1 MAGLFQKETEFYII
15 SCIMNPESELNSAVS
30 PQADKPHNEAAIT
43 AFKVNDFEGPLD
55 LLLFLIKKNEINI
68 YDIPISDITEQ
79 YLEYL
84 DYAVSLN
91 LDSLTEF
98 YELAAHLIYIKSKM
112 LLPVEVDLDDEDI
125 EDPRM
130 ELVNKLIE
138 YQKFKKLSTLMEEKE
153 SEAEWFFERK
163 KIQHALPLTEEN
175 LWERVDTWE
184 LLRTFSKLMS
194 NYNSEQILDLYEEV
208 SVNEK
213 LTLMNELLEEKG
225 ECLFTDLIVRKGN
238 LLDVICAFMALLEAV
253 KFRIASIWQNRMFGD
268 IKIRPWEN
276 TGSDGV

>member
-15 SCIMNPESELNSAVS
+15 GCIMNPESELNSAVS

-163 KIQHALPLTEEN
+163 KIQHALPCTEEN

>member
-1 MAGLFQKETEFYII
+1 MTLEAEK
-15 SCIMNPESELNSAVS
+15 
-30 PQADKPHNEAAIT
+30 HNEEALT

-68 YDIPISDITEQ
+68 YDIPIGDITEQ

-84 DYAVSLN
+84 DYAVNLN

-112 LLPVEVDLDDEDI
+112 LLPIEVDLEDEDI

-138 YQKFKKLSTLMEEKE
+138 YQKFKKLSILMEEKE

-163 KIQHALPLTEEN
+163 KIQHPLPFTEEN

-194 NYNSEQILDLYEEV
+194 NYNSEQILDLYEDV

-213 LTLMNELLEEKG
+213 LTLMNEFLERKG

-238 LLDVICAFMALLEAV
+238 LLDIVCAFMALLEAV

-276 TGSDGV
+276 SRADDGV